1 MYPSRLLATGLIAGL
16 VSVTSALVQ
25 RAVTSDPASTTS
37 VPSTTAST
45 TLKTS
50 ATTAASSSTE
60 PTSGSAT
67 STTTSTVPSV
77 SPTMPGLAANCDG
90 FYKVVSG
97 DQCNTI
103 AAKYGV
109 STAQFLSWNIEVN
122 SGTFVSSS
130 ATKDE
135 TFQSQ
140 SSNSSGT
147 AECTN
152 LWLGYYVCV
161 HVAGAT
167 TTPAPA
173 PTGPTPQM
181 PGIMAGCKSF
191 HLVQSGDS
199 CWSIYTA
206 AGISFDQFLAW
217 NTAVDSGCSNLWLG
231 YYVCTGI

>member
-1 MYPSRLLATGLIAGL
+1 MYTSRLLAAGLIAGL
-16 VSVTSALVQ
+16 ASVTNALEQ
-25 RAVTSDPASTTS
+25 RAVTSEPAPTTS
-37 VPSTTAST
+37 VPSTTST
-45 TLKTS
+45 TLQTS
-50 ATTAASSSTE
+50 ITTPASSTSIG
-60 PTSGSAT
+60 PTSGTAI
-67 STTTSTVPSV
+67 STTTSTAPSV

-109 STAQFLSWNIEVN
+109 STAQFLSWNSEVN
-122 SGTFVSSS
+122 
-130 ATKDE
+130 
-135 TFQSQ
+135 
-140 SSNSSGT
+140 N
-147 AECTN
+147 ECTN

-181 PGIMAGCKSF
+181 PGIIAGCKSF